1 MIKHIVLWK
10 FHETADGKSKS
21 ENVAEAT
28 KRLLAMEGKIPGL
41 LSIECGENIT
51 QNEAYWDLAL
61 YCVFDTEESLR
72 IYDTHPVH
80 EDVKKYL
87 GRVRDK
93 RVAIDFKV

>member
-10 FHETADGKSKS
+10 FHETADGKSKA
-21 ENVAEAT
+21 ENVAEA
-28 KRLLAMEGKIPGL
+28 KIRLLAMEGKIPGL

-51 QNEAYWDLAL
+51 QNEAYCDLAL
-61 YCVFDTEESLR
+61 YCVFDSEESLR

-93 RVAIDFKV
+93 RVAIDYKV